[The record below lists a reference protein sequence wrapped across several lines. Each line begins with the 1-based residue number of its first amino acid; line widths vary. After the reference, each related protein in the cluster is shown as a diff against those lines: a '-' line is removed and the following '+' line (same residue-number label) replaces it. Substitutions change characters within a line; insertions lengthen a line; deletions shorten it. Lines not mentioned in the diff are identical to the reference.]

1 MFRVVPDQLK
11 ISDGWV
17 RCGHCADVFDATLY
31 LEPWVPPPPAS
42 PSVEPSSAPQVT
54 PGPVVA
60 AGAPVGET
68 VFVSPG
74 APESFRSDAA
84 PAPASEQEP
93 DPEPE
98 PQVMPAVGSP
108 AEEPAFAAPE
118 AVTAASAPDSQD
130 DPESDF
136 QEELRRFAQR
146 SAPVAPELSDAQA
159 PESPAFERPAPEPEA
174 PEPEPEA
181 PVNVADE
188 PDAVEPGFVR
198 QARRKAFWQSPLMRG
213 LMSLLVLVLTAML
226 ATQWA
231 LHERDRLVA
240 AQPGLRPL
248 LSQACGLL
256 GCELAPLRRIEAV
269 VIDSSTLS
277 RRLGSFYA
285 FDFVLRNNADLPLAV
300 PALEL
305 SLTDSR
311 DEVLSRRVF
320 LPADLPGA
328 PAELPARGSVS
339 LSLRLSIAVDGNL
352 PMAGYRA
359 LVFYP

>member
-31 LEPWVPPPPAS
+31 LEPWVPPPPSS
-42 PSVEPSSAPQVT
+42 PSAQPPSAPEHGAGST
-54 PGPVVA
+54 GAPV
-60 AGAPVGET
+60 APVGET

-74 APESFRSDAA
+74 APESFRSDTA
-84 PAPASEQEP
+84 PGPATEPEP

-98 PQVMPAVGSP
+98 ALSMPAVDIP
-108 AEEPAFAAPE
+108 AEEPASE
-118 AVTAASAPDSQD
+118 VTETAVVASTLESQD

-136 QEELRRFAQR
+136 EAELRRFAQR
-146 SAPVAPELSDAQA
+146 SAPVAPELPDAQA
-159 PESPAFERPAPEPEA
+159 PESPASERPAPEPEA
-174 PEPEPEA
+174 LEPEA
-181 PVNVADE
+181 PVDVTDE
-188 PDAVEPGFVR
+188 PDTVEPGFVR

-213 LMSLLVLVLTAML
+213 LMSLFVLVLTALL
-226 ATQWA
+226 AAQWA

-305 SLTDSR
+305 SLTDNR

-320 LPADLPGA
+320 LPSDLPGA